1 MGGLVQAFSML
12 GLESLDEGLI
22 RVWIWDLAY
31 ACLLVESCSRML
43 IRGNAVE
50 WDGFGESLC

>member
-43 IRGNAVE
+43 MGK
-50 WDGFGESLC
+50 WS